1 MEGEIGEERE
11 EGKRKTR
18 KSRKEV
24 GWGRAAMA
32 VQTRCVKPTRH
43 MTKDTI
49 VNCGE

>member
-1 MEGEIGEERE
+1 MEGEIGGGERGK
-11 EGKRKTR
+11 GKRKTR
-18 KSRKEV
+18 KSRKKV
-24 GWGRAAMA
+24 GGRVAMT